1 MDDSVYRDS
10 PSAWQGLSKVGGL
23 DPDDRDEDLV
33 DQLRIELDPE
43 ASSLEDALASA
54 TTDMFLQAVFRVIQP
69 FSMMFRDVLDF
80 FEKAGAR
87 EGQSQWKL
95 RVDEVLLEL
104 QHFEEFIEHW
114 NSIRCAFEIPAI
126 DWC

>member
-69 FSMMFRDVLDF
+69 FFHDVSRR
-80 FEKAGAR
+80 AGLLR
-87 EGQSQWKL
+87 EG
-95 RVDEVLLEL
+95 RG
-104 QHFEEFIEHW
+104 
-114 NSIRCAFEIPAI
+114 A
-126 DWC
+126 